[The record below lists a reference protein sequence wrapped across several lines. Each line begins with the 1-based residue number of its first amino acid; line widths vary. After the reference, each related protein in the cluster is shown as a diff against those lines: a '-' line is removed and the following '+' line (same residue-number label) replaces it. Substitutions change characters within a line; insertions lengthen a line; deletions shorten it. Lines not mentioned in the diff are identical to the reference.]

1 MASGN
6 YIKGITVKIE
16 GDTGDL
22 SKSLQNVN
30 SDIKTTSRA
39 LSDVEKALKLD
50 PGNLELLAQKQELL
64 SKQIEQTTEKLE
76 LEQQI
81 AEQAKEAL
89 EIGTISQEE
98 YASLTA
104 EVATT
109 ASELENLQGAADSSA
124 GSIEDTGAAAQD
136 AGAEA
141 EDAGESFIS
150 WGDAVKGAAEVAA
163 GALAAVGSAVG
174 AIGAAVVEGAGELV
188 DFSKDLADSADTID
202 KQSQKVGLSAEA
214 YQKWD
219 YVMTLAGTSMS
230 NMGTGLKTLTN
241 KLDDAKNGSE
251 KNLEMFQK
259 LGLSLDDLNS
269 MSREDVFGAVIAG
282 FQGMADSTERAA
294 LANDLL
300 GKSGQE
306 LTPLFNQ
313 TAESTKALMEQ
324 AEDYGIIMSDDLVKG
339 GAAYK
344 DSLTTLDKTLEGVKN
359 NVVGQFLPGLTQ
371 VTDGLAGMA
380 AGIEGSDQDIAAGVD
395 QIVSTFEGML
405 PTIKTTIETL
415 LPTLLPLGLEILT
428 TIGEGIIANLP
439 SILEFATQIILSLV
453 GAITAPE
460 NLSLILNSAINI
472 ILALIDGLLN
482 SLEMLIDPAI
492 KAIDTLINALLQPS
506 MLEKIINSAMKIIL
520 TVASGISKA
529 LPKLIPAI
537 VSAINTI
544 TVELTN
550 HTDELITAALDIIVA
565 LAGGLVEALPTIVD
579 TIVNKVIP
587 ALLNAFGRLGE
598 KLPEKAIGWG
608 RDLISSIIKG
618 IKTML
623 GSLGTTV
630 SNVAGTIA
638 KYLHFTE
645 PDIGPLSD
653 FDEHGGKG
661 MIESFIDGMDAEYP
675 ELKRAMYQTAN
686 IINGGMSTYPNYSNA
701 LAGISSQIAGLGGN
715 SGNYTINVQVGRN
728 TLATAVIGAQ
738 QMENYRTGGT

>member
-141 EDAGESFIS
+141 EDAGESFIN

-251 KNLEMFQK
+251 KNLELFQK

-380 AGIEGSDQDIAAGVD
+380 AGVEGSDQDIAAGVD

-550 HTDELITAALDIIVA
+550 HTDELIMAALDIIVA

-579 TIVNKVIP
+579 TIINKVIP
-587 ALLNAFGRLGE
+587 SLLNAFGRLGE
-598 KLPEKAIGWG
+598 KLPEKAITWG
-608 RDLISSIIKG
+608 KDLIGSLIKG
-618 IKTML
+618 IKSML
-623 GSLGTTV
+623 SSLSSTV
-630 SNVAGTIA
+630 TNVAGTISRF
-638 KYLHFTE
+638 LHFTV
-645 PDIGPLSD
+645 PDEGPLKNA
-653 FDEHGGKG
+653 DEWGGD
-661 MIESFIDGMDAEYP
+661 MIDEFIQSMDGEYP

>member
-22 SKSLQNVN
+22 SKSLSNIN

-50 PGNLELLAQKQELL
+50 PSNVELLEQKQALL
-64 SKQIEQTTEKLE
+64 NKQIEETAQKLE

-89 EIGTISQEE
+89 DIGTISQEE

-109 ASELENLQGAADSSA
+109 SAELENLQGAADGSA
-124 GSIEDTGAAAQD
+124 GAMEDTGAAAQEAGEQAEESGD
-136 AGAEA
+136 SFVNWGELVAGAA
-141 EDAGESFIS
+141 Q
-150 WGDAVKGAAEVAA
+150 VAA
-163 GALAAVGSAVG
+163 GALAAVTGAVG

-269 MSREDVFGAVIAG
+269 MSREEVFGAVIEG

-324 AEDYGIIMSDDLVKG
+324 AEEYGIIMSDDLVKD

-344 DSLTTLDKTLEGVKN
+344 DSMTTLSKTLEGVKN
-359 NVVGQFLPGLTQ
+359 NLVGQFLPGLTQ

-380 AGIEGSDQDIAAGVD
+380 AGVEGSDEDIANGID
-395 QIVSTFEGML
+395 QIVTTFENML
-405 PTIKTTIETL
+405 PSIKSTIETL

-453 GAITAPE
+453 SAITAPE
-460 NLSLILNSAINI
+460 NLSMILNSAINI
-472 ILALIDGLLN
+472 ILALVDGLLN
-482 SLEMLIDPAI
+482 SLEMLIEPAI
-492 KAIDTLINALLQPS
+492 NAIDTLITALLQPS

-520 TVASGISKA
+520 TVASGLSKA

-550 HTDELITAALDIIVA
+550 HTDELILAALDIIVA

-579 TIVNKVIP
+579 TIINKVIP
-587 ALLNAFGRLGE
+587 SLLNAFGRLGE
-598 KLPEKAIGWG
+598 KLPEKAITWG
-608 RDLISSIIKG
+608 KDLISSIIKG
-618 IKTML
+618 IKSML
-623 GSLGTTV
+623 GSLGSTV
-630 SNVAGTIA
+630 LNVAGTIA
-638 KYLHFTE
+638 KYLHFSV
-645 PDIGPLSD
+645 PDVGPLSD
-653 FDEHGGKG
+653 FDKSGGD
-661 MIESFIDGMDAEYP
+661 MIDEFIQSMDGEYP

-686 IINGGMSTYPNYSNA
+686 IINGGMTTAPNYSGA
-701 LAGISSQIAGLGGN
+701 LAGISSQLAGLGGN
-715 SGNYTINVQVGRN
+715 NGNYTINVQVGRN

-738 QMENYRTGGT
+738 QMENFRTGGT

>member
-1 MASGN
+1 MASSN

-16 GDTGDL
+16 GDTNGL
-22 SKSLQNVN
+22 AKSLSDVN
-30 SDIKTTSRA
+30 NDIKNTSRA
-39 LSDVEKALKLD
+39 LKDVEKALALD
-50 PGNLELLAQKQELL
+50 PGNVELLEQKQALL
-64 SKQIEQTTEKLE
+64 NKQIEETAEKLRI
-76 LEQQI
+76 EQQV
-81 AEQAKEAL
+81 AEDAKAAL
-89 EIGTISQEE
+89 DIGDITQEE

-109 ASELENLQGAADSSA
+109 ASELENLEGAAASSA
-124 GSIEDTGAAAQD
+124 GSIEDTGAAAAS
-136 AGAEA
+136 AGDEA
-141 EDAGESFIS
+141 EGSTDSFIN
-150 WGDAVKGAAEVAA
+150 WGEAVKGAAEVAA

-174 AIGAAVVEGAGELV
+174 AMGGAVVEGTKALV
-188 DFSKDLADSADTID
+188 DGAKDTAEAADEID
-202 KQSQKVGLSAEA
+202 KQSQKVGLSTDA

-219 YVMTLAGTSMS
+219 YVMNLAGTSMS

-251 KNLEMFQK
+251 KNLELFEK

-269 MSREDVFGAVIAG
+269 MSREDVFGAVIEG
-282 FQGMADSTERAA
+282 FQNMADSTERAA

-313 TAESTKALMEQ
+313 TAESTKELMQQ
-324 AEDYGIIMSDDLVKG
+324 AEDYGIIMSEDLVKD
-339 GAAYK
+339 GAAFK
-344 DSLTTLDKTLEGVKN
+344 DSMTTLDRTLDGVKN
-359 NVVGQFLPGLTQ
+359 DLVGQFLPGLTQ
-371 VTDGLAGMA
+371 VTDGLAKM
-380 AGIEGSDQDIAAGVD
+380 AAGVD
-395 QIVSTFEGML
+395 GGDEEIQAGVESIVSTFEDL
-405 PTIKTTIETL
+405 IPTIQKTIETM
-415 LPTLLPLGLEILT
+415 LPILLPLALSILT
-428 TIGEGIIANLP
+428 TIGEGIIQNLP
-439 SILEFATQIILSLV
+439 VLMEFATNIILSLV
-453 GAITAPE
+453 SAITSPD
-460 NLSLILNSAINI
+460 NLTLILNSAINI

-482 SLEMLIDPAI
+482 SLEMLINPAI
-492 KAIDTLINALLQPS
+492 QAIDTLINALLQPS

-550 HTDELITAALDIIVA
+550 HTDELIMAALDIIVA

-587 ALLNAFGRLGE
+587 SLLNAFGRLGE

-608 RDLISSIIKG
+608 KDLITSIIKG
-618 IKTML
+618 IKSMI
-623 GSLGTTV
+623 GSLGTTI

-638 KYLHFTE
+638 KYIHFSE

-661 MIESFIDGMDAEYP
+661 LIESFIEGMEKENP
-675 ELKRAMYQTAN
+675 ELKAALYQESSL
-686 IINGGMSTYPNYSNA
+686 INGAFTGPNYSNA
-701 LAGISSQIAGLGGN
+701 LSGISSQLAGLAGSGR
-715 SGNYTINVQVGRN
+715 GNYVINVQVGKT